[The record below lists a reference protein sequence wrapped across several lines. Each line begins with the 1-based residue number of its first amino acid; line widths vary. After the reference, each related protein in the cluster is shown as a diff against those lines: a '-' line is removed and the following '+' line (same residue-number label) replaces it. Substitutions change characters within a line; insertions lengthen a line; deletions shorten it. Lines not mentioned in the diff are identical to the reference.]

1 MEAGLAIMSGVWTNW
16 LRSINSVR
24 MKIVSINTGPN
35 TTNEKQISFDTDP
48 PLTRE
53 VFDLYSLIVG
63 RGNMFTMQNGLLTTS
78 NINIDP
84 RYLVQAADT
93 LTEAERQIE
102 NAKAKAIQARED
114 FLKNLSEKTGI
125 PLPTKEPPVS

>member
-1 MEAGLAIMSGVWTNW
+1 
-16 LRSINSVR
+16 
-24 MKIVSINTGPN
+24 MKVVSINPGPSV
-35 TTNEKQISFDTDP
+35 TNEKQISFDTDP

-53 VFDLYSLIVG
+53 VFDMYSLMVG
-63 RGNMFTMQNGLLTTS
+63 RGNMFTLQNGLLTTS

-84 RYLVQAADT
+84 RYLAQAAET

-114 FLKNLSEKTGI
+114 FLKGLSEKTGI
-125 PLPTKEPPVS
+125 PLPTTKPSAS